1 MIGFRLTV
9 PFPYT
14 TACYTIAAAYDKSC
28 EKPLTQI
35 AYRGGMATKEKI
47 KDSN

>member
-9 PFPYT
+9 LFRTQLPVTPLT
-14 TACYTIAAAYDKSC
+14 AAYDKSC
-28 EKPLTQI
+28 EKPLTHV